1 MNKTYQWYW
10 KNEEGHPC
18 GWNWTNA
25 SSKKEAR
32 KIAKEMES
40 PARDSNYGRFADK
53 WGNTDGVLLEFHVPE
68 SYLRKI
74 DGFDMH
80 GNRLF
85 TDDTHFASYDQVAVF
100 SKGIPKDFLTKVYK
114 HGDVVIHPKGYKLP
128 LEGDLLYK
136 QELPTSGKGYL
147 DY

>member
-40 PARDSNYGRFADK
+40 PARDSKYGRFA
-53 WGNTDGVLLEFHVPE
+53 G
-68 SYLRKI
+68 
-74 DGFDMH
+74 M
-80 GNRLF
+80 
-85 TDDTHFASYDQVAVF
+85 
-100 SKGIPKDFLTKVYK
+100 
-114 HGDVVIHPKGYKLP
+114 
-128 LEGDLLYK
+128 
-136 QELPTSGKGYL
+136 YL
-147 DY
+147 DKDSLRRVTNKEFMNTWNATSMS